1 MREKAKVMTEDEIR
15 RVLVRISHEILEK
28 DHNAIN
34 DLVLI
39 GVKSRGDHL
48 AYRIAKI
55 IERVEGVKVPVG
67 IIDANLYRDD
77 INLHTAKITVSKTDI
92 PFDVEGKWIILV
104 DDVLY
109 TGRTIRASMEAVMDF
124 GRPSIIQLAVLI
136 DRGHRELPIAADYVG
151 KNIPTSTREII
162 RVDLEEEGNT
172 DLAIIYETD

>member
-1 MREKAKVMTEDEIR
+1 MREKAKVMTEEEIR

-92 PFDVEGKWIILV
+92 PFEK
-104 DDVLY
+104 
-109 TGRTIRASMEAVMDF
+109 
-124 GRPSIIQLAVLI
+124 
-136 DRGHRELPIAADYVG
+136 
-151 KNIPTSTREII
+151 KI
-162 RVDLEEEGNT
+162 RVGGLVKVNS
-172 DLAIIYETD
+172 INKN

>member
-1 MREKAKVMTEDEIR
+1 MREKAKVMTEEEIR

-28 DHNAIN
+28 DHSAIN
-34 DLVLI
+34 NLALI

-48 AYRIAKI
+48 AYRIANI
-55 IERVEGVKVPVG
+55 LECAERVQVPVG

-77 INLHTAKITVSKTDI
+77 INLHTTKIAVSKTDI

-136 DRGHRELPIAADYVG
+136 DRGHRELPIAANYVG
-151 KNIPTSTREII
+151 KNIPTSNREII
-162 RVDLEEEGNT
+162 RVDLEEEGKT
-172 DLAIIYETD
+172 DLAVIYEAN

>member
-1 MREKAKVMTEDEIR
+1 MREKAKVMTEEEIR

-92 PFDVEGKWIILV
+92 PFDVAGKWIILV

-124 GRPSIIQLAVLI
+124 GRPAVIQLEVLI

-151 KNIPTSTREII
+151 KNIQTSTREII

>member
-1 MREKAKVMTEDEIR
+1 MREKAKVMTEEEIR

-28 DHNAIN
+28 DHGAIN
-34 DLVLI
+34 ELILI

-48 AYRIAKI
+48 AYRIAEI
-55 IERVEGVKVPVG
+55 IERAERVKVPVG

-92 PFDVEGKWIILV
+92 PFDVTGKWIILV

-124 GRPSIIQLAVLI
+124 GRPSVIQLAVLI
-136 DRGHRELPIAADYVG
+136 DRGHRELPPVHGEDVHGAHFPAHVPQHARQWFCERYRG
-151 KNIPTSTREII
+151 
-162 RVDLEEEGNT
+162 
-172 DLAIIYETD
+172 